1 MTRAAISSLIIGTLT
16 LGGCAVGPRYEAPD
30 LPPPAAEAFVEN
42 SVGTTR
48 DAAAEDWW
56 RLYDDPVLDR
66 LVQEALQHNT
76 DLRVALANVAEARA
90 ALSEAAN
97 GRLPTTE
104 VNSSYNRR
112 RIAGG
117 AGALGA
123 GGGAVG
129 GGGVGGGQ
137 LGGGGE
143 AFELD
148 LFSLGFDASYE
159 VDLFGRV
166 SATID
171 AARAN
176 RDAAIA
182 AFEAAQVMVTA
193 DTTLAYARLCGA
205 AVQQDAAR
213 ETAELQQRTLDLTQ
227 RLVTGG
233 RGTRADTD
241 RARVLL
247 EQARA
252 QIPAFEGERRASL
265 YALSALTGRTPQEAD
280 RAAAACRSLPDLTTP
295 IPVGD
300 GAALLA
306 RRPDVRQAERALAS
320 TAAQVGIVTAD
331 LYPRISLLGS
341 ASLVSTTVDGLGDD
355 DAFGFSL
362 GPLISW
368 SFPNM
373 GAVRARIRQADARAD
388 AALADFDGT
397 VLTALTETEQALAR
411 YSASLERRDR
421 LADAAAAGERAAE
434 LTRLR
439 YDAGADSLFLLVDAE
454 RTAAEV
460 RAQLAAAKGD
470 VVEAQVALFR
480 ALGGG
485 WQNAGTPV
493 QRDISADANP

>member
-129 GGGVGGGQ
+129 GGGVG
-137 LGGGGE
+137 
-143 AFELD
+143 
-148 LFSLGFDASYE
+148 
-159 VDLFGRV
+159 
-166 SATID
+166 
-171 AARAN
+171 
-176 RDAAIA
+176 AAIA
-182 AFEAAQVMVTA
+182 AFEAAQLMVTA

-341 ASLVSTTVDGLGDD
+341 ASLVSTTVDGLADD

-493 QRDISADANP
+493 QRDMSADANP